1 MKKVLIFI
9 VLPLFIFST
18 PYIVGKMS
26 TYIIL
31 KTSSQEISSQQLRKQ
46 AIAAGF
52 RSNPKNFNDLMKLL
66 DTPSNRLTKEK
77 ILLGKMLFFDPSLS
91 RDGTISCASCHN
103 LDSGGDDNRPTAI
116 GYKNRKNPHHLN
128 SPTVLN
134 AALQKFQFWDG
145 RAKSVEEQAKGPLQ
159 APFEMAMTP
168 KEVVERVRQ
177 NPSYRKMFKEVF
189 GDETITIDRV
199 TKAIGAYERTLL
211 TRGRF
216 DDFLDG
222 NLSALNPKEQKGL
235 KLFISIGCKACHMG
249 RSIGGKIIQKF
260 PIIERHTPIYP
271 VFGFHEGKYYFKELR
286 FDTNISYEPYP
297 FPNFGHYYGKNSARY
312 FKVPILRN
320 ITKTAP
326 YFHNGAVKDLKEAIR
341 IMGKYQRDLELNENQ
356 IDAIEAFFHT
366 LEGKIVDYGI

>member
-1 MKKVLIFI
+1 MKKIFILI
-9 VLPLFIFST
+9 VLPFLIITT
-18 PYIVGKMS
+18 PYILGKVN
-26 TYIIL
+26 TYVTL
-31 KTSSQEISSQQLRKQ
+31 HTPVQQISPQQLRQ
-46 AIAAGF
+46 LAISAGF
-52 RSNPKNFNDLMKLL
+52 RSNPKNFDELLKLL

-91 RDGTISCASCHN
+91 KDRTISCASCHD
-103 LDSGGDDNRPTAI
+103 LDRGGDDDRPTAI

-177 NPSYRKMFKEVF
+177 NPSYRKMFQEVF
-189 GDETITIDRV
+189 GDDTITFDQI

-222 NLSALNPKEQKGL
+222 NLSALTPKEQKGL
-235 KLFISIGCKACHMG
+235 KLFINIGCKACHMG
-249 RSIGGKIIQKF
+249 RSVGGQIIQKF
-260 PIIERHTPIYP
+260 PVIEYHSPIYP
-271 VFGFHEGKYYFKELR
+271 VFGFYDNKYYFKELR
-286 FDTNISYEPYP
+286 FDTNISYDPYP
-297 FPNFGHYYGKNSARY
+297 FPDIGHYYGKNSARY

-326 YFHNGAVKDLKEAIR
+326 YFHNGTVKNLKEAIR
-341 IMGKYQRDLELNENQ
+341 IMGKYQRGLELNKEQ
-356 IDAIEAFFHT
+356 IDSIEAFLHT
-366 LEGKIVDYGI
+366 LEGNIIDYGI